1 MDFGL
6 AEEYQAFR
14 DVARRWVDAEVPKSW
29 ARELEKDE
37 HNCPFALLDNLTE
50 AGVHGVGISEE
61 YEGQGGDVIMQMV
74 LARELARSLGGLA
87 WIWGI
92 TSFAGSKSI
101 GIYGSEEQKKKYLPL
116 IATGQLKAAIAFTE
130 PAGGTDLL
138 GGMRPTARSEER
150 RGGKECVS
158 PCRSRW

>member
-6 AEEYQAFR
+6 AEEYQGFR

-37 HNCPFALLDNLTE
+37 HNYPFALWDKLTE
-50 AGVHGVGISEE
+50 AGFHGVGISEE

-101 GIYGSEEQKKKYLPL
+101 GISGRE
-116 IATGQLKAAIAFTE
+116 
-130 PAGGTDLL
+130 
-138 GGMRPTARSEER
+138 RRSEER
-150 RGGKECVS
+150 RVGKGRVS
-158 PCRSRW
+158 KCRFRVEPYHLNKIKTKKQKQQ